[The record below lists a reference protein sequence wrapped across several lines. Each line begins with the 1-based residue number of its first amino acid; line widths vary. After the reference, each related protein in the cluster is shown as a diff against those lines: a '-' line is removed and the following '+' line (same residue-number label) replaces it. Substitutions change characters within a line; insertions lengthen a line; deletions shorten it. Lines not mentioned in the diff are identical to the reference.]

1 MMSEQFEPLDSIA
14 KSLDSIAKSLDT
26 IARAINVMSS
36 DLIDGLRG

>member
-1 MMSEQFEPLDSIA
+1 MSEQFEPLDSIA

-36 DLIDGLRG
+36 DLVDGLRG

>member
-1 MMSEQFEPLDSIA
+1 MSEQFEPLDSIA
-14 KSLDSIAKSLDT
+14 KSLDSIAKSLGT

>member
-1 MMSEQFEPLDSIA
+1 MSEQFEPLDSIA

-26 IARAINVMSS
+26 IARVINVMSS

>member
-1 MMSEQFEPLDSIA
+1 MSEQFEPLDSIA